1 MTTSD
6 YLLISRGQWD
16 DTASP
21 QDVQDAIDRFYTWYE
36 RGLAEGVLKPGSRL
50 ENRGKR
56 VTRDGI
62 TDGPFAEA
70 KELVAGYWFIVADS
84 LEDAARIAAQN
95 PCLAFG
101 LELEIRPLE
110 AARARADEVTNE
122 TPPAWRSN
130 DD

>member
-1 MTTSD
+1 MTQSD

-16 DTASP
+16 ESASP
-21 QDVQDAIDRFYTWYE
+21 RDVQDAIDRFYAWYE
-36 RGLAEGVLKPGSRL
+36 RGLADGVLKPGSRL
-50 ENRGKR
+50 EMRGKR
-56 VTRDGI
+56 ATRDGI

-70 KELVAGYWFIVADS
+70 KELVGGYWFIVADS

-110 AARARADEVTNE
+110 AARARADDVTNE

-130 DD
+130 DG